1 MKIISANVNGFKL
14 RASQIQNF
22 IVEQNLDLM
31 AFQELHFLE
40 EDFVHNFEKEV
51 KGTFFINSKERFKGT
66 GILIR
71 NNLQSLK
78 TEHIEIK
85 ENIFQNR
92 ITHIKIT
99 AKDAINFISIYAPSG
114 QEDLQKQNFYKK
126 LVQYLENLIGQ
137 NVIILGDFNFVEN
150 NLDRL
155 RALRPYDIYLQKN
168 FKSQNLN
175 LRDAYQYGL
184 NQNFTRLNSRIDR
197 IYISDF

>member
-1 MKIISANVNGFKL
+1 MSALVSASTLDSVIMKIISANVNGFKL

-114 QEDLQKQNFYKK
+114 QEDLQKQKNVGLF
-126 LVQYLENLIGQ
+126 LLET
-137 NVIILGDFNFVEN
+137 
-150 NLDRL
+150 
-155 RALRPYDIYLQKN
+155 K
-168 FKSQNLN
+168 
-175 LRDAYQYGL
+175 
-184 NQNFTRLNSRIDR
+184 
-197 IYISDF
+197 

>member
-1 MKIISANVNGFKL
+1 MKIISANINGFKL

-22 IVEQNLDLM
+22 IVEQNLELM

-40 EDFVHNFEKEV
+40 EDFVHNLEKEV
-51 KGTFFINSKERFKGT
+51 KGTFFINSKEIFKGT

-92 ITHIKIT
+92 VTHIKII
-99 AKDAINFISIYAPSG
+99 AKDVIIFISIYAPSG

-137 NVIILGDFNFVEN
+137 NVIILGDLIIWTV
-150 NLDRL
+150 
-155 RALRPYDIYLQKN
+155 
-168 FKSQNLN
+168 
-175 LRDAYQYGL
+175 
-184 NQNFTRLNSRIDR
+184 
-197 IYISDF
+197 